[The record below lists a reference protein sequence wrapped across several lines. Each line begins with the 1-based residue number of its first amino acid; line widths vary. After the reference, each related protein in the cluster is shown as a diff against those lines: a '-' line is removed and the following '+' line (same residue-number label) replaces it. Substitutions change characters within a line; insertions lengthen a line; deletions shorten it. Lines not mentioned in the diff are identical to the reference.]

1 MNIISTIAL
10 ITINETLFIQLISFL
25 IFLFIINRIMLR
37 PLKSTMNERQD
48 YMEKI
53 RLDVEDAA
61 KEIETLTHKLQQME
75 KSAAK
80 EASGMQVEIEELGNK
95 KADEILE
102 STLRE
107 IELIKDKN
115 RAETDAQISEARKHL
130 EKESQSLAISIMEK
144 VLERRLAA

>member
-53 RLDVEDAA
+53 RLDVDNAA
-61 KEIETLTHKLQQME
+61 KESETLIHKLQKME

-80 EASGMQVEIEELGNK
+80 EASGIQVEIEELGNK

-115 RAETDAQISEARKHL
+115 RAEVNVQITEARKHL
-130 EKESQSLAISIMEK
+130 EKESQSLAVSIMEK